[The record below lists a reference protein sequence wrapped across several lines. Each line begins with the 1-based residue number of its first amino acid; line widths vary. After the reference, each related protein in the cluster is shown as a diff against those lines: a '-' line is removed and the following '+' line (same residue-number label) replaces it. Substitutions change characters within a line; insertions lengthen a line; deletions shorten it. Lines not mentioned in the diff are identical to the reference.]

1 MICQTE
7 WLHYVKYLIRIW
19 SWSTNRYVSIK
30 CYLIPNLWNKLLFSI
45 SPWLL
50 INKIW
55 SAPVYKHLGLILDCK
70 LDFNQH
76 IDDKTNRCSKIIKL
90 MKRLTRT
97 LSRKSILATYKSF
110 VRPILDYADFTYD
123 EPVNE
128 SFKRKLEVMQ
138 YKWP

>member
-1 MICQTE
+1 
-7 WLHYVKYLIRIW
+7 
-19 SWSTNRYVSIK
+19 
-30 CYLIPNLWNKLLFSI
+30 
-45 SPWLL
+45 
-50 INKIW
+50 
-55 SAPVYKHLGLILDCK
+55 
-70 LDFNQH
+70 
-76 IDDKTNRCSKIIKL
+76 

-138 YKWP
+138 YK